1 MPNMTLISKEMDD
14 KSNSSWL
21 SLDLC
26 LDLSLDS
33 SRFKNL
39 VPSKAMLQQVTT
51 GEDSASKN
59 FSIGKADMGEGHSED
74 IVQSPSIGPRVC
86 RPRNPRKRRSEL
98 NTNK

>member
-39 VPSKAMLQQVTT
+39 VPSKAVLQQVT

-59 FSIGKADMGEGHSED
+59 FSIGKAVMGSED
-74 IVQSPSIGPRVC
+74 IVQSPSIDPRVC
-86 RPRNPRKRRSEL
+86 RPRKPRKRRSEL
-98 NTNK
+98 NANK